1 MNWVV
6 GAQKAKIIIFLAI
19 GTAVSFLSNTIANFL
34 TGLASIP
41 ILGIVFKILS
51 WPFKLIGFFRWIFV
65 VVLVIVLFC
74 MFILPLIKKGAAKRK
89 KRKAKAAVEDAVFE
103 NPSGSLG
110 AKAASAV
117 AGAAVNAVK
126 EHVFG
131 DETNKIDL

>member
-19 GTAVSFLSNTIANFL
+19 GTAVSFLANTISNFL
-34 TGLASIP
+34 AGLSSIP

-65 VVLVIVLFC
+65 VILAIILFC
-74 MFILPLIKKGAAKRK
+74 MFILPLIKKGIAKRK
-89 KRKAKAAVEDAVFE
+89 KRKAQAAMEDAVFE
-103 NPSGSLG
+103 NPAGSLG
-110 AKAASAV
+110 AKAASKV

-131 DETNKIDL
+131 DETNKMEF